1 MSARKGTGAYPP
13 GWPEFARKLKDE
25 ASWQCVRCGHPHD
38 PAAGYTLTVHHLT
51 MAKDEPFEHWWAFLP
66 LCQRCHLSI
75 QGRVDL
81 NRPWVMAEHSEWFKP
96 FVGGYFA
103 WKYLGEVLSRDEVM
117 DRLPELLDIERRI
130 VLGAS

>member
-1 MSARKGTGAYPP
+1 MSRNRQSGTYPEN
-13 GWPEFARKLKDE
+13 WKEIANAVKIAANWR
-25 ASWQCVRCGHPHD
+25 CVRCGHKHD
-38 PAAGYTLTVHHLT
+38 PGSGHTLTVHHADNNKSNCQWYNL
-51 MAKDEPFEHWWAFLP
+51 LP
-66 LCQRCHLSI
+66 LCQWCHLSV
-75 QGRVDL
+75 QARVDL
-81 NRPWVMAEHSEWFKP
+81 DRPWVMAEHSEWFKP